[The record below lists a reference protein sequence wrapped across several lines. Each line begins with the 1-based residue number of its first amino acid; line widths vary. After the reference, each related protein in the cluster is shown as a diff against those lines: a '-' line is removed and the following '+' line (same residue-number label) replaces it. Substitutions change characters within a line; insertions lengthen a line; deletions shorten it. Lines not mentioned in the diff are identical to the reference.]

1 MRIVFTSNLY
11 LPIMGGSVVVLDRLS
26 RELARVGHQVIIL
39 TKTAGAGLQS
49 YQEWLAHGQAP
60 GTVSVCRFSGFA
72 DSVKVL
78 RTADRVIMIEMS
90 LNWLAAIAAA
100 FKRPL
105 VTHHTHFMPLDGVM
119 RTYRIVQFLAGLL
132 VPAVACSRM
141 IARQWGPHVGV
152 LPNPYDVDVFY
163 DTNTE
168 RDIDYIFAGRFGP
181 EKGASL
187 FIDALSR
194 ISANFKSENQ
204 RFPRIAIAGKGEEE
218 AEMRSKITEAG
229 LDDAIVHFGAASPVA
244 LAALYNRSRF
254 VVIPSVWLE
263 PFGLIGIEALACG
276 CEVLCSDQPGLRE
289 ATAGLALYFTTND
302 VESIAAAMLQA
313 SRQPESRLI
322 PTHRAAHLARHRTD
336 QSANH
341 LLESSNHWDNHG
353 R

>member
-26 RELARVGHQVIIL
+26 RELARTGHQVIIL
-39 TKTAGAGLQS
+39 TKTAGTGFQS
-49 YQEWLAHGQAP
+49 YHEWQELEPTP
-60 GTVSVCRFSGFA
+60 GKVAVCRFSGFA

-90 LNWLAAIAAA
+90 LNWLAAIAGA

-105 VTHHTHFMPLDGVM
+105 VTHHTHFMPLDNVM
-119 RTYRIVQFLAGLL
+119 RPYRIVQYLAGLFI
-132 VPAVACSRM
+132 PAVACSKM

-168 RDIDYIFAGRFGP
+168 RDIDYTFAGRFGP
-181 EKGASL
+181 EKGATL

-194 ISANFKSENQ
+194 ITSTFKTENQ
-204 RFPRIAIAGKGEEE
+204 RLPRIAIAGKGEEE
-218 AEMRSKITEAG
+218 AEMRSKITAAG
-229 LDDAIVHFGAASPVA
+229 LDDGMVHFGAASPVA

-254 VVIPSVWLE
+254 VVIPSVWQE

-276 CEVLCSDQPGLRE
+276 CKVLCSDQPGLRE
-289 ATAGLALYFTTND
+289 ATAGLACYFTTGD
-302 VESIAAAMLQA
+302 VASMAEAMSHAKSHPRNEKEQ
-313 SRQPESRLI
+313 I
-322 PTHRAAHLARHRTD
+322 CCVAHLDRHKVAP
-336 QSANH
+336 SAKF
-341 LLESSNHWDNHG
+341 LLEFSNRWDNS
-353 R
+353 